1 MAALGRSRC
10 GSVIPGWAV
19 LALAA
24 LLIVV
29 AGCGW
34 RLRGATAVELA
45 LPPMFVEITDAAGAL
60 RREME
65 RGLKTAG
72 VAVVAERELASL
84 ILLVG
89 PENTQRRVLSVG
101 AGGKAREYELQ
112 YSLRFAVNRPDGVA
126 VLPGQTISL
135 QRDYAFDEEQ
145 VLASDREQRRLFD
158 QMRLNAVHNVL
169 QRLSGARD
177 KLAAEPAQEPE
188 TNAN

>member
-1 MAALGRSRC
+1 MAALRRSGC
-10 GSVIPGWAV
+10 GSVTPGWAV

-45 LPPMFVEITDAAGAL
+45 LPPMFVEITDATGAL

-89 PENTQRRVLSVG
+89 PENTRRRVLSVG
-101 AGGKAREYELQ
+101 AAGKAREYELQ
-112 YSLRFAVNRPDGVA
+112 YSLRFAVNRADGTQ

-145 VLASDREQRRLFD
+145 VLASDRAQQRLFD
-158 QMRLNAVHNVL
+158 QMRVNAVHNVL
-169 QRLSGARD
+169 QRLGSARD